1 MKESVVKSTSGMSD
15 QMSFSTPTGR
25 VTVLDVKKSTYT
37 TTYTSENPVHAVMK
51 QYYTITTT
59 VTTTSGLATSKGLGT
74 TVADYN
80 GADSGAGKVLPIG
93 GIASFFLGLAALL

>member
-1 MKESVVKSTSGMSD
+1 MKQSVVKSTSGMSD

-74 TVADYN
+74 TVEDYN
-80 GADSGAGKVLPIG
+80 GADSGARKVLPIG